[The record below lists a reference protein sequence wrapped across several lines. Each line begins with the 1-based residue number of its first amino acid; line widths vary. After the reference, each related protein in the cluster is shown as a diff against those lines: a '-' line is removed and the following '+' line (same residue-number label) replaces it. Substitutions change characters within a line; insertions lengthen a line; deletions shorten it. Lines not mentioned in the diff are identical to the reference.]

1 MNIRDIFALNLRT
14 LRHARGY
21 SQEELADRANIHRTY
36 VSALERCQYSAT
48 IDMVASLAKVLGVD
62 AAALLRSR
70 AEPDL
75 IESFWLCKSVLV

>member
-62 AAALLRSR
+62 AAALLRSSR
-70 AEPDL
+70 DGTD
-75 IESFWLCKSVLV
+75 